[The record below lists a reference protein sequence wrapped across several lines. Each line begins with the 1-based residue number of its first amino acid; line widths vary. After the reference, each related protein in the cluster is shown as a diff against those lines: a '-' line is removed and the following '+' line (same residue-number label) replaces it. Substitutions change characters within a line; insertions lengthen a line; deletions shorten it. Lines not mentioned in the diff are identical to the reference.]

1 MIQIDYLFSPW
12 MLMAITSTTIV
23 VPSLHSWN
31 ITLRVCRVVPDSA
44 IIFRFALDGNLQ
56 GMKMLF
62 DAGSAS
68 AHDVDA
74 STGTSP
80 MDVACGRILGGT
92 ASPEITTAL
101 TEDFDIE
108 EHLEE
113 RQLPVLHKIV
123 LGLAEADLETQLRL
137 STMVKIDALDYQGRT
152 ALSWAAIRGDS
163 ASLNLLLKYGADPNV
178 VAYNGD
184 APLRYATRAPDPRCV
199 RPLLES
205 GADVNAVNAWKGNP
219 LAYTTAFRDD
229 LRYLKPLLEKS
240 VDMEHKDRHGRSA
253 LMRAV
258 LNNRPN
264 LVKCLLGNGAKL
276 AEADAWGFRPLMV
289 AVERKF
295 HAVAHIIL
303 QSGTSELGVE
313 PLSSVL
319 EIALVSGD
327 RQTVEMLE
335 GLQSRV
341 LNAGEEDS
349 EVVGA
354 ATNDLKDLG
363 TQNDTTQLQQAA
375 RALTTGFQASKPA
388 VPVLVFR
395 KEKVKAA

>member
-1 MIQIDYLFSPW
+1 
-12 MLMAITSTTIV
+12 
-23 VPSLHSWN
+23 
-31 ITLRVCRVVPDSA
+31 
-44 IIFRFALDGNLQ
+44 
-56 GMKMLF
+56 
-62 DAGSAS
+62 
-68 AHDVDA
+68 
-74 STGTSP
+74 
-80 MDVACGRILGGT
+80 MDVASGRILGGT

-113 RQLPVLHKIV
+113 RQLPVLHRIV

-137 STMVKIDALDYQGRT
+137 STMVKINALDYQGRT

-184 APLRYATRAPDPRCV
+184 APLHYATRAPVPRCV

-205 GADVNAVNAWKGNP
+205 GADVNAVNAWKVNP

-276 AEADAWGFRPLMV
+276 AQADAWGFRPLMV

-303 QSGTSELGVE
+303 QSSTSVLSEE
-313 PLSSVL
+313 PLSSIL
-319 EIALVSGD
+319 EMALVSGD

-354 ATNDLKDLG
+354 AANDLKDLG
-363 TQNDTTQLQQAA
+363 TQNVTSPAQTALQAWPLTFRRIRHIFNKLHEPLQLV
-375 RALTTGFQASKPA
+375 SKLQNPRY
-388 VPVLVFR
+388 LF
-395 KEKVKAA
+395 